1 MSLSNNISIEQLH
14 EKCPRLFKGR
24 DLHDK
29 KRQVDIKTLTPVLVS
44 IVFWSSAFAGIRSAL
59 LNYSPGHLALL
70 RFLMASGVLVV
81 YAVCN
86 HLPVPSL
93 RDIPQIMFLGFLG
106 IAVYHTA
113 LNYGETS
120 VTAGSASL
128 LIASTPALTAL
139 FAVIFLKEKM
149 SRWGWVGI
157 ATSFFGV
164 FLVTLGEGNGLQF
177 DFGALLILVAALSS
191 SAYFV
196 FQKPLLVKY
205 GALPMTTYIICAGTF
220 FMLIF
225 LPGLPQAIVSAPLY
239 STFSVAYLGV
249 FPGALAY
256 VTWTQALAKAPASLV
271 SSFLYLSPVLAI
283 FIAWLLLNEIPSLI
297 SLVGGFIS
305 ILGVTIVN
313 FFYR

>member
-1 MSLSNNISIEQLH
+1 LLE
-14 EKCPRLFKGR
+14 ER
-24 DLHDK
+24 DLHNG
-29 KRQVDIKTLTPVLVS
+29 RSQVDIKTLTPVLVS

-70 RFLMASGVLVV
+70 RFVVASGVLVV

-86 HLPVPSL
+86 HVSFPNL
-93 RDIPQIMFLGFLG
+93 RDIPKIMFFGFLG
-106 IAVYHTA
+106 VAVYHTA
-113 LNYGETS
+113 LNYGEIS

-149 SRWGWVGI
+149 TRMGWVGI

-164 FLVTLGEGNGLQF
+164 FLVTLGEGHGLQF
-177 DFGALLILVAALSS
+177 DFGAILILVAALSS

-196 FQKPLLVKY
+196 FQKPLLEKY
-205 GALPMTTYIICAGTF
+205 GALPMTTYVICAGTF

-225 LPGLPQAIVSAPLY
+225 LPGLPQAIFSAPLY

-256 VTWTQALAKAPASLV
+256 VTWAQALSKAPASLV

-283 FIAWLLLNEIPSLI
+283 FIAWGLLNEIPSLI
-297 SLVGGFIS
+297 SLVGGVIS
-305 ILGVTIVN
+305 ILGIMIVN

>member
-1 MSLSNNISIEQLH
+1 LLEETDVHN
-14 EKCPRLFKGR
+14 RR
-24 DLHDK
+24 
-29 KRQVDIKTLTPVLVS
+29 RQVNIKTLTPILVS

-70 RFLMASGVLVV
+70 RFSIASGVLVV

-86 HLPVPSL
+86 HVSVPNL
-93 RDIPQIMFLGFLG
+93 RDIPKIMLFGFLG
-106 IAVYHTA
+106 ITVYHTA
-113 LNYGETS
+113 LNYGEIS

-128 LIASTPALTAL
+128 LIATTPAVTAL

-149 SRWGWVGI
+149 SKLGWGGI

-164 FLVTLGEGNGLQF
+164 SLVTLGEGQGLQF
-177 DFGALLILVAALSS
+177 NFGAILILIAALSS

-196 FQKPLLVKY
+196 FQKPLIEKY
-205 GALPMTTYIICAGTF
+205 GALPLTTYVICAGTF

-225 LPGLPQAIVSAPLY
+225 LPGLPQAIFSSPLY
-239 STFSVAYLGV
+239 STLSVAYLGV
-249 FPGALAY
+249 LPGTLAY
-256 VTWTQALAKAPASLV
+256 VTWTQALSKVPASLV

-283 FIAWLLLNEIPSLI
+283 FIAWLLLNEMPSLI
-297 SLVGGFIS
+297 SLVGGAIS
-305 ILGVTIVN
+305 ILGVMIVN

>member
-1 MSLSNNISIEQLH
+1 MLE
-14 EKCPRLFKGR
+14 EKDFHNRR
-24 DLHDK
+24 
-29 KRQVDIKTLTPVLVS
+29 RQVDIKTFTPVLVS
-44 IVFWSSAFAGIRSAL
+44 IVFWSSAFAGIRYAL

-70 RFLMASGVLVV
+70 RFLVASGVLVV

-86 HLPVPSL
+86 HVSVPNL
-93 RDIPQIMFLGFLG
+93 RDIPKIMVFGFLG
-106 IAVYHTA
+106 VAVYHTA
-113 LNYGETS
+113 LNYGEIS

-149 SRWGWVGI
+149 NRWGWVGI

-164 FLVTLGEGNGLQF
+164 FLVTLGEGHGLQF
-177 DFGALLILVAALSS
+177 DFGAILVLVAALSS

-196 FQKPLLVKY
+196 FQKPLIEKY
-205 GALPMTTYIICAGTF
+205 GALPLTTYVICAGTF

-225 LPGLPQAIVSAPLY
+225 LPGLPQAIFSAPLY
-239 STFSVAYLGV
+239 STLSVVYLGA

-256 VTWTQALAKAPASLV
+256 VTWTQALSKAPASLV

-283 FIAWLLLNEIPSLI
+283 FIAWALLNEIPSLI
-297 SLVGGFIS
+297 SLVGGVIS
-305 ILGVTIVN
+305 ILGIMIVN
-313 FFYR
+313 LLNR

>member
-1 MSLSNNISIEQLH
+1 MGIFWRHAEFLFEQSAIDLLISILQHASLSNNIKTDQLH
-14 EKCPRLFKGR
+14 KKCPRLFEGR
-24 DLHDK
+24 DLHNK

-44 IVFWSSAFAGIRSAL
+44 IMFWSSAFAGIRSAL

-70 RFLMASGVLVV
+70 RFLIASGVLVV
-81 YAVCN
+81 YAIFN
-86 HLPVPSL
+86 HVSVPNF
-93 RDIPQIMFLGFLG
+93 RDMPKIMLLGFLG
-106 IAVYHTA
+106 IAVYHAA
-113 LNYGETS
+113 LNYGEIS

-157 ATSFFGV
+157 TTSFFGV

-177 DFGALLILVAALSS
+177 DFGAILILVAALSS

-196 FQKPLLVKY
+196 FQKPLLEKY
-205 GALPMTTYIICAGTF
+205 GALSMTTYIICAGTF

-225 LPGLPQAIVSAPLY
+225 LPGLPQAIFSAPIY
-239 STFSVAYLGV
+239 STLSVAYLGI

-256 VTWTQALAKAPASLV
+256 VTWTQALSKTPASLV

-283 FIAWLLLNEIPSLI
+283 FLH
-297 SLVGGFIS
+297 VFC
-305 ILGVTIVN
+305 
-313 FFYR
+313 